1 MLKKSLGIIIS
12 IILII
17 ILLLQINLKETIIEF
32 TKINI
37 FWLIFLIPTV
47 IFSLYLR
54 SIRWQ
59 KIINNQQIH
68 TKSLFKGMI
77 LGFSA
82 NYLLPFKL
90 GEVYRSYY
98 VGRKENMSKT
108 FVFSTIILERIF
120 DGIAISLLLMIGI
133 YFYHPYKWLFK
144 VLILGGGLFLIP
156 LIILFIFYKI
166 PYFHNIIDTYLP
178 NFIKKYY
185 VNFRE
190 CLHILN
196 NPVHVL
202 NIFAFSILIWIIE
215 AINILLVLKSMGI
228 LLFPAAYFLILGLV
242 AFSTLIPSGP
252 ASIGPFQYGYI
263 IALAI
268 FNINMEKAVAA
279 SFINQICA
287 LFITVVPG
295 IFIFYREHLKLNM
308 PSGTSSH

>member
-1 MLKKSLGIIIS
+1 MLKKSLGILIS
-12 IILII
+12 FILIV
-17 ILLLQINLKETIIEF
+17 ILLFQINLKETIIEF

-37 FWLIFLIPTV
+37 FWLLFLIPTV

-59 KIINNQQIH
+59 KIINQKQIH
-68 TKSLFKGMI
+68 FKSLFKGMI

-98 VGRKENMSKT
+98 IGKKENISKT
-108 FVFSTIILERIF
+108 LVFSTIILERIF
-120 DGIAISLLLMIGI
+120 DGIAISFLFLVGI
-133 YFYHPYKWLFK
+133 YFFHPYKWLFK
-144 VLILGGGLFLIP
+144 VLLIGCGIFLVP
-156 LIILFIFYKI
+156 LIILFLFYKI
-166 PYFHNIIDTYLP
+166 PHFHNIIDKYLP

-185 VNFRE
+185 MNFRE

-202 NIFAFSILIWIIE
+202 NIFGFSLIIWLIE
-215 AINILLVLKSMGI
+215 SISILLVLKSFGI

-263 IALAI
+263 VALAI
-268 FNINMEKAVAA
+268 FKINMETAVAA
-279 SFINQICA
+279 SLINQICV
-287 LFITVVPG
+287 LIVTVIPG
-295 IFIFYREHLKLNM
+295 IVIFYREHLKFKI
-308 PSGTSSH
+308 